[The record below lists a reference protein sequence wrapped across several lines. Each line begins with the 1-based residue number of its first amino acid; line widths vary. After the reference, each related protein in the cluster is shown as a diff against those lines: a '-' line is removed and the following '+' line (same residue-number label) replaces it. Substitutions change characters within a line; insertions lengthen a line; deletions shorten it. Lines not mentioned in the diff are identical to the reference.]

1 MGERE
6 GRGERGGRGMGD
18 AAATYAAHAE
28 ERRFGTPGAD
38 TGDPSAPYLQT
49 LDEYAR
55 DPRDAQTEGAVLLLL
70 GVSLAIG
77 SSMLWGDY
85 GGVTCT
91 RRLTYSPDKRAF
103 GVAWFTI
110 WSWLFVSIF
119 AQLGGAALQ
128 WEDVRPSFVAN
139 AITGT
144 AHALLAP
151 WAYFFGAYDA
161 PDHRRSFALAAVL
174 LTSSAALAVAGL
186 AEAAVLRGRERSAAQ
201 FLLVAVPYA
210 LFAGWLCIASALN
223 IGILALQAYRP
234 HSPRRALVV
243 DEVPGTL
250 DAPPRPCA
258 PRPRYSILTAAP
270 PGFESRVPLLLAAV
284 VGAFALAVPS
294 PVLPVPAV
302 WAVSNMYGSRWSR
315 AALLVALVSIGA
327 AAALVGL
334 DAYA

>member
-1 MGERE
+1 
-6 GRGERGGRGMGD
+6 MGD
-18 AAATYAAHAE
+18 ANYAAHAE
-28 ERRFGTPGAD
+28 ERRFGTAD
-38 TGDPSAPYLQT
+38 AQAGDPSAPYLQT
-49 LDEYAR
+49 LDEYAH

-70 GVSLAIG
+70 GLSFAIG

-91 RRLTYSPDKRAF
+91 RRLTYSPDRRAF
-103 GVAWFTI
+103 GLAWFTI
-110 WSWLFVSIF
+110 WSWMFVSIF
-119 AQLGGAALQ
+119 AQLGGTALG

-139 AITGT
+139 VITGT

-151 WAYFFGAYDA
+151 WSYFFGASDA
-161 PDHRRSFALAAVL
+161 PDHRRSFALAAL
-174 LTSSAALAVAGL
+174 TLTSSATLAIGGL
-186 AEAAVLRGRERSAAQ
+186 AEAGVLRGPGRERSTAQ

-210 LFAGWLCIASALN
+210 LFAGWLCIAAALN
-223 IGILALQAYRP
+223 VGILALQAHRP
-234 HSPRRALVV
+234 HASAPRRALVV
-243 DEVPGTL
+243 DEVPGTF

-270 PGFESRVPLLLAAV
+270 PGFETRVPLLLA
-284 VGAFALAVPS
+284 VGVGVFALAVPS

-302 WAVSNMYGSRWSR
+302 WAVSNMYGSKWSR
-315 AALLVALVSIGA
+315 AALLVALASIGA